1 MYFDN
6 FNKQFNLFLQA
17 KYEILDNNLFLVD
30 EVTGIV
36 QTNRTYGRFGDG
48 YFMLHVAAFNS
59 ERPGANERAIVGDTA
74 KVKIYVLQVMPC
86 RNQILYCSIDQH
98 LRVRIGCFSTF

>member
-1 MYFDN
+1 M
-6 FNKQFNLFLQA
+6 QA

-74 KVKIYVLQVMPC
+74 KVKIYVLQVMPS
-86 RNQILYCSIDQH
+86 RNKIWFVQLTSFKEYALAVFLH
-98 LRVRIGCFSTF
+98 FRTRT